1 MRVMI
6 VDDDPWIADL
16 LKQLVLSL
24 RPSAHIA
31 CFGNVRSAAQAWQS
45 NPYRLVL
52 ADWNLPDDSGLS
64 LLQTIRKGDQQTPLV
79 MITGR
84 ADRDSVLAIRPLA
97 ISAYITKPFEI
108 PQVLAV
114 LERLLPPAESR
125 EADAPVQ
132 TELRAY
138 LRGLGAADLDLP
150 LLGDVKDKLQQV
162 CQGVPLD
169 FKVLAHE
176 WQHNPALCAYLIS
189 AANSP
194 AYLSTGKPCTGLNE
208 ALKRLGGRTSMNLAI
223 SLALRQTSSESN
235 DPVLSAQ
242 LRVHLDASERL
253 AEQVVD
259 LARQCGLEPASLQ
272 VAALLHRMGELCVL
286 YQAQEW
292 AKHANGNGDSVDEH
306 SLRQAMNDFAKAFA
320 IELKAR
326 WGLPMALREL
336 IGAAY
341 LLPQA
346 QVRREQVLMR
356 LASALC
362 NNEPAADIARLKR
375 LAGLG

>member
-24 RPSAHIA
+24 RPSANID

-64 LLQTIRKGDQQTPLV
+64 LLQTIRKSDQQTPLV

-97 ISAYITKPFEI
+97 ISAYITKPFEV

-162 CQGVPLD
+162 CQGGPLD
-169 FKVLAHE
+169 FKVLA
-176 WQHNPALCAYLIS
+176 
-189 AANSP
+189 
-194 AYLSTGKPCTGLNE
+194 
-208 ALKRLGGRTSMNLAI
+208 NL
-223 SLALRQTSSESN
+223 LQFVF
-235 DPVLSAQ
+235 DVAQ
-242 LRVHLDASERL
+242 
-253 AEQVVD
+253 
-259 LARQCGLEPASLQ
+259 
-272 VAALLHRMGELCVL
+272 
-286 YQAQEW
+286 
-292 AKHANGNGDSVDEH
+292 
-306 SLRQAMNDFAKAFA
+306 
-320 IELKAR
+320 
-326 WGLPMALREL
+326 
-336 IGAAY
+336 
-341 LLPQA
+341 
-346 QVRREQVLMR
+346 
-356 LASALC
+356 
-362 NNEPAADIARLKR
+362 
-375 LAGLG
+375 